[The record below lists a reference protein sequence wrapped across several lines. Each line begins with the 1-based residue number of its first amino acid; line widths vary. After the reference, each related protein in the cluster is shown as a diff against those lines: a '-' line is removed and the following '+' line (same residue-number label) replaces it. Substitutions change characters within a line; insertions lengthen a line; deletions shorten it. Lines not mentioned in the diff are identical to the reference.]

1 MASIGDLVKGFQGGY
16 EFSSGVRR
24 DRQIEKALD
33 YELAGQS
40 AKRKADLAGY
50 EKYGQDY
57 GGGFEGLPQTYGEKL
72 MGSFKGWAGN
82 LFNRDQQAIDPAAP
96 AAPAAPQQQPNP
108 FIPRADGGAVR
119 HMRKKYANGGRS
131 LVSNQSQQG
140 RTTGVTRSG
149 GSEYADGGPK
159 VPQALNTGGPVSP
172 VALADGG
179 AYSSGLHRVPM
190 PMAEGGMPPRIE
202 QLSRE
207 QARIERARLA
217 AEKAAGRGR
226 LSRAG
231 RAVGRAVAPIAL
243 GATAAETASTP
254 TEDYRERFALPRE
267 TGGDLDEAAAAYEE
281 PSLMGAATD
290 PEFWGDVGVRALGAA
305 SDLGSAMTFGGAD
318 RFYRDEQTEAVRALP
333 QDAPSEQ
340 VASNVAAQPAAPT
353 AETAPTT
360 PQGPTAP
367 AASSNVQGADEGY
380 DWTQVDVMPEDIPS
394 HSVKDWEEER
404 KFYAAQAIANGRDP
418 LDAMKE
424 VDASQMR
431 GFNQHGQQAF
441 QLLRQGNAPAAA
453 RALKAAYQYFPNG
466 VDVKFGISK
475 GTDGQ
480 PVLIG
485 MGVDEES
492 GEPIQEGK
500 PMVITAESLA
510 TQLEN
515 MSNPAAFRTWT
526 KDWRD
531 AEQEIREYEEVTKPE
546 AQSQADLRAAQGQY
560 YSDRGVAAI
569 LDAEATA
576 AGGGMKRTDRD
587 RVFDRFMSSQE
598 LAQLDDPAK
607 AEDLADIMSRVFLQY
622 PDEPYPSII
631 KYVMAAERAGTLDE
645 ELGKLGIK

>member
-16 EFSSGVRR
+16 DFSTGIRR

-50 EKYGQDY
+50 EKYGADY
-57 GGGFEGLPQTYGEKL
+57 GEGFEELPQTYGEKL

-82 LFNRDQQAIDPAAP
+82 LFNRDQQQAIDTTAP
-96 AAPAAPQQQPNP
+96 AAPAAPPQEPNP

-119 HMRKKYANGGRS
+119 HMRAKYANGGRS
-131 LVSNQSQQG
+131 LAPNQSQQG
-140 RTTGVTRSG
+140 RTTGVARSG
-149 GSEYADGGPK
+149 GMY
-159 VPQALNTGGPVSP
+159 
-172 VALADGG
+172 ADGG
-179 AYSSGLHRVPM
+179 AYSSALHRVPM

-202 QLSRE
+202 QLNRE
-207 QARIERARLA
+207 QARIERRRLA

-226 LSRAG
+226 LARAG
-231 RAVGRAVAPIAL
+231 RAVGRVAAPVAL
-243 GATAAETASTP
+243 AATAADTATTP

-281 PSLMGAATD
+281 PSILGAATD
-290 PEFWGDVGVRALGAA
+290 PEFWSDVGVRALGAA
-305 SDLGSAMTFGGAD
+305 SDVGSALTLGGAD

-333 QDAPSEQ
+333 QDAPSER
-340 VASNVAAQPAAPT
+340 VAEEVAAQPAAPT
-353 AETAPTT
+353 AEPAPAT

-367 AASSNVQGADEGY
+367 AVGGMEGQQRIGQGADEAY

-404 KFYAAQAIANGRDP
+404 KFYAAQAIANGNDP

-424 VDASQMR
+424 VDAMQMR

-526 KDWRD
+526 KDWRA

-569 LDAEATA
+569 LDAEAAA

-587 RVFDRFMSSQE
+587 RVFDRFMESQE
-598 LAQLDDPAK
+598 LAQLDDPAR

-631 KYVMAAERAGTLDE
+631 KYIMAAERAGTLDE
-645 ELGKLGIK
+645 ELGKLGIN